1 MKYIVYLH
9 TTPNGKRYVGITCNR
24 PKERWKRGRGYES
37 QFFYEAVQ
45 EFGWDNIKH
54 EVLFENLTEEEAEK
68 KEVELISFYKSN
80 QPEFGYNVYNG
91 GNALQ
96 KLSDETKRKIS
107 EKLKGKVHSKES
119 IERQRQ
125 KLLGRTWTPEMREHI
140 MEARKN
146 HPHRFTEEQRK
157 AMSERVMGEKHPMY
171 GKHHSEESRKKMSA
185 SQKGKKHG
193 AMKESTKL
201 LLSKTHAKDKKPIIQ
216 YDLHMN
222 KIAEFDSVRSAER
235 SLGVHSS
242 AISKCA
248 KGRQKTSCGY
258 IWRYKGENNV

>member
-24 PKERWKRGRGYES
+24 PKERWKRGRGYEN

-68 KEVELISFYKSN
+68 KEIELISLYKSN
-80 QPEFGYNVYNG
+80 QAEFGYNVCKG
-91 GNALQ
+91 GNALK
-96 KLSDETKRKIS
+96 KLSDETKQKIS

-125 KLLGRTWTPEMREHI
+125 KLLGRTWTPEMRKHI
-140 MEARKN
+140 MEAREN
-146 HPHRFTEEQRK
+146 HPRQFTEEQRR
-157 AMSERVMGEKHPMY
+157 AISEKVSGEKHPMY
-171 GKHHSEESRKKMSA
+171 GKHHSEESRKKMSE
-185 SQKGKKHG
+185 SRKGKKHG
-193 AMKESTKL
+193 AMKESTKS
-201 LLSKTHAKDKKPIIQ
+201 LLSEAHEKDKKAIIQ

-222 KIAEFDSVRSAER
+222 KIAEFESVRSAER
-235 SLGVHSS
+235 SLGVDCSS
-242 AISKCA
+242 LIRCA
-248 KGRQKTSCGY
+248 KRKQKTSYGY